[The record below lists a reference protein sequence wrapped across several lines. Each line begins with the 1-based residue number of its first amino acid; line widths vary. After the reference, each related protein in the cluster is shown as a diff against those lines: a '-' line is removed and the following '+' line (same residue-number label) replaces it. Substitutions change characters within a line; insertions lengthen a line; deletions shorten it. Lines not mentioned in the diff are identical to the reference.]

1 MKISENFVKREIM
14 GDHIIIPTGTEAIR
28 FQGLI
33 SVNETGAFLWDML
46 QKEETT
52 EEALIHAV
60 CERYDVDWEEARS
73 DIEEFLD
80 TLRERGIL
88 EGADAK

>member
-33 SVNETGAFLWDML
+33 SVNETGAFLWELL
-46 QKEETT
+46 QKEELTK
-52 EEALIHAV
+52 EELLCAV
-60 CERYDVDWEEARS
+60 CKRYEVDREEARR
-73 DIEEFLD
+73 DIEEFLEAM
-80 TLRERGIL
+80 RERGIL
-88 EGADAK
+88 EGAGGE